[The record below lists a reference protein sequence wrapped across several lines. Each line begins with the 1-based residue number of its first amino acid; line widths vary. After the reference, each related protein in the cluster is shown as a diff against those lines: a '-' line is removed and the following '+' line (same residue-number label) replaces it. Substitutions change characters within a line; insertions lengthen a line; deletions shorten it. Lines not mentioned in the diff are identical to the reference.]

1 MVELYCGNSL
11 RVKAV
16 GYFRRDASSLMFY
29 GTLKETLSEEKVST
43 TGVTQGN
50 LELLL
55 CSNSP
60 DSQQT
65 QIHDHHAL
73 IFLLLK
79 TTFTKIPPNKL
90 QYRNYKK
97 LEVHSFLQD
106 VKQLPEKISCT
117 KWEKD

>member
-1 MVELYCGNSL
+1 
-11 RVKAV
+11 
-16 GYFRRDASSLMFY
+16 MFY
-29 GTLKETLSEEKVST
+29 GTLNETLSEEKVST
-43 TGVTQGN
+43 TGVTQRN